1 MAKRV
6 AILGGG
12 MAALTTALELTDTP
26 GLRSQH
32 EVTIYQM
39 GWRVGGKCASG
50 RDAGGRVLEHGIHL
64 FGGGYYNAL
73 PMLQDVYDE
82 LACTGGWHS
91 NFENSFEKQFVSVR
105 VNAAATP
112 ACDCADLPPNT
123 LQPAD
128 GRTVRSPRDWLR
140 LLLRMLGDWLV
151 PRSAVPGN
159 LAHELLGNLPL
170 LGALQTLGAK
180 LERLGSEVETNL
192 PVALTTVQ
200 GLQGVLEGV
209 KFASSFWTKAKLSSS
224 MGSLL
229 TANYL
234 LALVHGIVLDLQIRG
249 LSFNDL
255 DSQDW
260 DTWLASHGAWPETN
274 QSSIALS
281 PLRILYQSP
290 EGDPTKS
297 FSMGAGA
304 YLHWTLRQLAYLG
317 APFWFFTYG
326 TGDSVV
332 MPIYELLRRRGVK
345 FEFFHRV
352 EALHLDALGHQIDS
366 VDLRVQATLVN
377 PSMPYQPEVTFN
389 HMPCWPD
396 RPNYAQLKEAQA
408 LSMLPPEELENY
420 WSDWRAPGVPTK
432 TLKAGTDFDVVV
444 FAISLGAVPILC
456 RELLAASGTWREMVR
471 KIPTVETQ
479 SLQIWMSESSAA
491 LGAPVCHSTDPD
503 DTGLGCGF
511 ATPFD
516 GFSDFSLLIKHEGWA
531 QEKKPKSLW
540 YFSDTLLQV
549 GPQPPDMA
557 DPTYP
562 QRRHAQAVANS
573 TVFLDRHLGTLLPG
587 SVACGAFRYNELLVP
602 THSPGSTPAQCLA
615 TQWIRANVQPSD
627 RYVQAPARTTLVRL
641 EAGDSRFSGLVL
653 AGDWT
658 YTGLNVGCVEAAVM
672 SGRLASNAICASPK
686 KTDIA
691 GYFPQF

>member
-1 MAKRV
+1 MAKKV

-12 MAALTTALELTDTP
+12 MAALTTALELTNSAA
-26 GLRSQH
+26 LRVQH

-39 GWRVGGKCASG
+39 GWRLGGKCASG

-73 PMLQDVYDE
+73 PMLQEVYEE
-82 LACTGGWHS
+82 LRTTGGWHS
-91 NFENSFEKQFVSVR
+91 AFNDSFEKQYVSVSI
-105 VNAAATP
+105 NAAATP
-112 ACDCADLPPNT
+112 ACDCTDLPPNQ

-128 GRTVRSPRDWLR
+128 GRTVCSPRDWLR
-140 LLLRMLGDWLV
+140 LLLRMLGDWVL
-151 PRSAVPGN
+151 PRAAVPGN
-159 LAHELLGNLPL
+159 LAHELLGGFPL
-170 LGALQTLGAK
+170 QGALQTLGAD
-180 LERLGSEVETNL
+180 LERLASEVETNL

-200 GLQGVLEGV
+200 VLQGVLKGA
-209 KFASSFWTKAKLSSS
+209 KFTSLFLPQAKVSSS
-224 MGSLL
+224 KGGLL

-234 LALVHGIVLDLQIRG
+234 LAMVHGIVLDLQIKG

-255 DSQDW
+255 DGQDW
-260 DTWLASHGAWPETN
+260 DTWLASHGAWSETSE
-274 QSSIALS
+274 SSIALA

-290 EGDPTKS
+290 EGDSTKA

-304 YLHWTLRQLAYLG
+304 YLHWTMRQLAYLG

-352 EALHLDALGHQIDS
+352 EALHLDALGHQLDS

-377 PSMPYQPEVTFN
+377 PAVPYQPAVPFN
-389 HMPCWPD
+389 NMPCWPD
-396 RPNYAQLKEAQA
+396 RPIYAQINEGAA
-408 LSMLPPEELENY
+408 LSALPPEELENY

-432 TLKAGTDFDVVV
+432 QLKVGADFDVVV
-444 FAISLGAVPILC
+444 FAISLGAVPLLC

-479 SLQIWMSESSAA
+479 SLQIWMSETSVA
-491 LGAPVCHSTDPD
+491 LGSPVCHPTDPD

-516 GFSDFSLLIKHEGWA
+516 GFSDFSLLIRHEGWTPTR
-531 QEKKPKSLW
+531 KPRSLW
-540 YFSDTLLQV
+540 YFSDTLLHE
-549 GPQPPDMA
+549 GAQPPDMA

-573 TVFLDRHLGTLLPG
+573 TLFLDRHLGMLLPG
-587 SVACGAFRYNELLVP
+587 SMAGGVFRYNDLLFP
-602 THSPGSTPAQCLA
+602 ALGPGSTPAQCLA

-627 RYVQAPARTTLVRL
+627 RYVQAPARTTRARL

-672 SGRLASNAICASPK
+672 SGRLASNAICALPR

-691 GYFPQF
+691 GYFPQV

>member
-1 MAKRV
+1 MVKKV

-12 MAALTTALELTDTP
+12 MAALTTALELTATHD
-26 GLRSQH
+26 LRTRH
-32 EVTIYQM
+32 EVTVYQM
-39 GWRVGGKCASG
+39 GWRLGGKCASG
-50 RDAGGRVLEHGIHL
+50 RDASGRVLEHGIHL

-73 PMLQDVYDE
+73 PLLQDVYDE
-82 LACTGGWHS
+82 LNAGAGGWHS
-91 NFENSFEKQFVSVR
+91 TFKQSFEKQFVSVR
-105 VNAAATP
+105 VDPAGAAMP
-112 ACDCADLPPNT
+112 PCDCADLPPNT

-128 GRTVRSPRDWLR
+128 GRTVRSPRDWLQ
-140 LLLRMLGDWLV
+140 LLLRMLRDWLL
-151 PRSAVPGN
+151 PRAEVPGN
-159 LAHELLGNLPL
+159 LAHDIFGGLPL
-170 LGALQTLGAK
+170 LDALLPVTLLA
-180 LERLGSEVETNL
+180 LEAQLTRLQIEVETNL
-192 PVALTTVQ
+192 PVALATVQ
-200 GLQGVLEGV
+200 GLQSMLSGWAM
-209 KFASSFWTKAKLSSS
+209 ASSSK
-224 MGSLL
+224 GSLL
-229 TANYL
+229 AANYL
-234 LALVHGIVLDLQIRG
+234 LALVRATVLDLQIKG
-249 LSFNDL
+249 QSFNDL

-260 DTWLASHGAWPETN
+260 DTWLSSHGAWPETT

-290 EGDPTKS
+290 EGDPTQR

-332 MPIYELLRRRGVK
+332 MPIYQLLQRRGVK

-352 EALHLDALGHQIDS
+352 EALHLDALGHQLDS

-377 PSMPYQPEVTFN
+377 PDVPYQPEVGFN
-389 HMPCWPD
+389 GMPCWPD
-396 RPNYAQLKEAQA
+396 RPVYAQLTEGAA
-408 LSMLPPEELENY
+408 LSALPPEELENY
-420 WSDWRAPGVPTK
+420 WSAWRAPGLPTK
-432 TLKAGTDFDVVV
+432 TLKLGTDFDVAV
-444 FAISLGAVPILC
+444 FAISLGAVPLLC

-479 SLQIWMSESSAA
+479 SLQIWLSKSSAA
-491 LGAPVCHSTDPD
+491 LGAPNCHPTDTN

-516 GFSDFSLLIKHEGWA
+516 GFSDFSLLIDHEGWTPM
-531 QEKKPKSLW
+531 QRPRSLW
-540 YFSDTLLQV
+540 YFSDVLRQD

-557 DPTYP
+557 DLCYP
-562 QRRHAQAVANS
+562 QRRHAQVVANS
-573 TVFLDRHLGTLLPG
+573 IDFLDRHLGRLLPG
-587 SVACGAFRYNELLVP
+587 SVAGAAFRYNTLLFPVP
-602 THSPGSTPAQCLA
+602 GPGPSPAQCLA
-615 TQWIRANVQPSD
+615 TQWVRANVQPSD
-627 RYVQAPARTTLVRL
+627 RYVQAPAGSTRARL

-672 SGRLASNAICASPK
+672 SGRLASNAICASPR

-691 GYFPQF
+691 GYFPPL